1 MWSLTAIHVS
11 RWLSSYRKNPQT
23 PRESRNVWRRKKLC
37 SHSARLC
44 VRAQEWLWP
53 VGYFLRA
60 KLYFAKK
67 LGEDTYSKTMT
78 LVKNVLS
85 QHYTHLER

>member
-1 MWSLTAIHVS
+1 VQAILFFLNHAHLII
-11 RWLSSYRKNPQT
+11 RF
-23 PRESRNVWRRKKLC
+23 
-37 SHSARLC
+37 
-44 VRAQEWLWP
+44 QEWLWP

-67 LGEDTYSKTMT
+67 MGQEKYNESVY

-85 QHYTHLER
+85 RLYSHLERYSRSHTLTK